1 MGASQVFRP
10 EAGPLRAGQST
21 LGALFR
27 ARARIDPT
35 ALALVEDDRRWT
47 YAELNERV
55 NRLAHVLA
63 GEGVRRGDRI
73 ALLSQNC
80 AAYIEIELAAAKL
93 GAIVAALNWRLAAP
107 ELAHCIRLAE
117 PRVVLVALRHAEALA
132 GLDVELP
139 RTLML
144 GATFEARL
152 ARAPSHEPPDVAE
165 PEDGL
170 IILYTSG
177 TTGLPKGAVISHRAM
192 IARALAF
199 THDLRIAPKDNFV
212 AWAPL
217 FHMVSTDHALAT
229 LLCGGA
235 VTVIDGFAPE
245 RLIEV
250 VERQAIGWLPLVPGM
265 IEPLLGALR
274 GRPFRPRGIRAIGAM
289 ADLVPPHQIAEIT
302 AALDAPYANTFG
314 ATETGLPPGTADL
327 VPVGVA
333 PADLAKRQS
342 SFCEVRLVD
351 AEDQEVLDGE
361 PGECAIRGPT
371 VFSGYWRAPEVNA
384 EDFRGGWFHMGDV
397 FARRPD
403 GRLAFVDRAKY
414 MIKSGGENIY
424 PAEIER
430 VLLAEPRVHDAIVV
444 RRPDPRWGEVPVAV
458 VARSDAALT
467 AADLHARCRAELAGY
482 KQPKAIHFVAFERLP
497 RSTTGKIQR
506 HEVEAW
512 LRTAGD
518 APADADDP
526 VTPGGDT
533 WARK

>member
-1 MGASQVFRP
+1 MGASQEVFRP
-10 EAGPLRAGQST
+10 DPGPLQAGQSS

-27 ARARIDPT
+27 ARARIDSA
-35 ALALVEDDRRWT
+35 ALALVEGDRRWT

-80 AAYIEIELAAAKL
+80 AAYIETELAAAKL

-117 PRVVLVALRHAEALA
+117 PRVVLVAERHAEALA
-132 GLDVELP
+132 GLDVGLP

-144 GATFEARL
+144 GATLEARL
-152 ARAPSHEPPDVAE
+152 ARASTSEPPDEAL

-192 IARALAF
+192 IARALVY
-199 THDLRIAPKDNFV
+199 TRDLGLAPQDGFV

-217 FHMVSTDHALAT
+217 FHMVSTDHALAA
-229 LLCGGA
+229 LLCGG
-235 VTVIDGFAPE
+235 TVHIVDGFQPE
-245 RLIEV
+245 RLIEIA
-250 VERQAIGWLPLVPGM
+250 EQARLGWLPLVPGM

-274 GRPFRPRGIRAIGAM
+274 GRPFRPRGIRVIGAM

-302 AALDAPYANTFG
+302 AMLDAPYANTFG

-333 PADLAKRQS
+333 PVDLAKRQS

-351 AEDQEVLDGE
+351 QDDHEVPDGE

-384 EDFRGGWFHMGDV
+384 KDFRGGWFHMGDV

-430 VLLAEPRVHDAIVV
+430 VLLADPRVHDAIVV

-458 VARSDAALT
+458 VARGDETLT
-467 AADLHARCRAELAGY
+467 STELLDRCRAELAGY
-482 KQPKAIHFVAFERLP
+482 KRPKEIHFVAFEQLP

-512 LRTAGD
+512 LRAAGD
-518 APADADDP
+518 
-526 VTPGGDT
+526 GSEQ
-533 WARK
+533 R

>member
-1 MGASQVFRP
+1 MGTSQDVFRP
-10 EAGPLRAGQST
+10 DPGPLQAGASS

-27 ARARIDPT
+27 ARARIDPG
-35 ALALVEDDRRWT
+35 AIALVEDDRRWT
-47 YAELNERV
+47 FAALNDRV

-63 GEGVRRGDRI
+63 AEGVGRGDRI

-93 GAIVAALNWRLAAP
+93 GAIVAALNWRLATP
-107 ELAHCIRLAE
+107 ELAHCIRLAG
-117 PRVVLVALRHAEALA
+117 PRVVMLAERHAEALA
-132 GLDVELP
+132 KLDIALP
-139 RTLML
+139 RTITL
-144 GATFEARL
+144 GVEYEARL
-152 ARAPSHEPPDVAE
+152 ASALAHEPPDVAA

-199 THDLRIAPKDNFV
+199 TRDLRLAPEDGFV

-229 LLCGGA
+229 LLCGGT
-235 VTVIDGFAPE
+235 VVVIDGFQPE

-250 VERQAIGWLPLVPGM
+250 VEQESIGWLVLIPGM

-302 AALDAPYANTFG
+302 TALGAPYANTFG

-327 VPVGVA
+327 VPVGTT

-351 AEDQEVLDGE
+351 SDDREVPDGE

-384 EDFRGGWFHMGDV
+384 KDFRGGWFHMGDV

-430 VLLAEPRVHDAIVV
+430 VLLADPRVHDAIVV
-444 RRPDPRWGEVPVAV
+444 RRADARWGEVPVAV
-458 VARSDAALT
+458 IARKDERLIE
-467 AADLHARCRAELAGY
+467 ADLLARCRAELAGY
-482 KQPKAIHFVAFERLP
+482 KQPKEIHFVDFETLP

-512 LRTAGD
+512 LRAAGWKQ
-518 APADADDP
+518 
-526 VTPGGDT
+526 TDT
-533 WARK
+533 

>member
-1 MGASQVFRP
+1 MGASRVFRP
-10 EAGPLRAGQST
+10 EAGPLQAGQSM

-27 ARARIDPT
+27 ARARIDP
-35 ALALVEDDRRWT
+35 AAIALVEDDRRWT

-63 GEGVRRGDRI
+63 GEGVGRGDRI
-73 ALLSQNC
+73 GLLSQNC

-93 GAIVAALNWRLAAP
+93 GAIVAALNWRLTAP

-117 PRVVLVALRHAEALA
+117 PRVVLVAERHAEALA
-132 GLDVELP
+132 CLDLELP

-144 GATFEARL
+144 GAICEARV
-152 ARAPSHEPPDVAE
+152 ARAPTHEPPDVAE

-199 THDLRIAPKDNFV
+199 THDLRIAPRDGFV

-229 LLCGGA
+229 LLCGG
-235 VTVIDGFAPE
+235 TVVVVDGFQPE

-250 VERQAIGWLPLVPGM
+250 AEQERIGWLPLVPGM

-274 GRPFRPRGIRAIGAM
+274 GRPFRPHGIRVIGAM

-314 ATETGLPPGTADL
+314 ATETGLPPGTADV

-351 AEDQEVLDGE
+351 GDDREVPDGT

-397 FARRPD
+397 FARRTD

-430 VLLAEPRVHDAIVV
+430 VLLADPRVHDAIVV
-444 RRPDPRWGEVPVAV
+444 RLPDPRWGEVPVAV

-467 AADLHARCRAELAGY
+467 SAELHARCRTELAGY
-482 KQPKAIHFVAFERLP
+482 KQPKAIHFVAFEQLP

-512 LRTAGD
+512 LRTAREVPAARD
-518 APADADDP
+518 AVVPD
-526 VTPGGDT
+526 GDT
-533 WARK
+533 SARK

>member
-1 MGASQVFRP
+1 MGGKQRIFRP
-10 EAGPLRAGQST
+10 DPGPRQAGQST

-27 ARARIDPT
+27 ARARIDP
-35 ALALVEDDRRWT
+35 AAIALVEDRRHWT
-47 YAELNERV
+47 YAELNSRV
-55 NRLAHVLA
+55 NQLVHVLA
-63 GEGVRRGDRI
+63 AAGVRRGDRI
-73 ALLSQNC
+73 GLLSRNC
-80 AAYIEIELAAAKL
+80 AAYIEVELAAAKL
-93 GAIVAALNWRLAAP
+93 GAIVAALNWRLAPP

-117 PRVVLVALRHAEALA
+117 PRVMLVAESLVEALT
-132 GLDVELP
+132 GLDYELSG
-139 RTLML
+139 TITL
-144 GATFEARL
+144 GAEYEALL
-152 ARAPSHEPPDVAE
+152 ARAPTQEPPEVAS

-199 THDLRIAPKDNFV
+199 THDLHLATHDGFL

-229 LLCGGA
+229 LLCGG
-235 VTVIDGFAPE
+235 TVVVLDGFQPE
-245 RLIEV
+245 RLIEI
-250 VERQAIGWLPLVPGM
+250 VEQKAIGWLPLIPGM

-274 GRPFRPRGIRAIGAM
+274 AHPFRPRGIRVIGAM

-302 AALDAPYANTFG
+302 SALNAPYANTFG

-327 VPVGVA
+327 VPIGTV

-351 AEDQEVLDGE
+351 PDDREVPDGE
-361 PGECAIRGPT
+361 PGECAIRGAT
-371 VFSGYWRAPEVNA
+371 VFSGYWHAPEVNA

-397 FARRPD
+397 FLRRPD

-430 VLLAEPRVHDAIVV
+430 VLLADARVHDAIVV
-444 RRPDPRWGEVPVAV
+444 RQPDPRWGEVPVAV
-458 VARSDAALT
+458 VARKDEALT
-467 AADLHARCRAELAGY
+467 AADLLGRCRAELAGY
-482 KQPKAIHFVAFERLP
+482 KQPKSIHFVAFDQLP

-512 LRTAGD
+512 LRTTG
-518 APADADDP
+518 
-526 VTPGGDT
+526 
-533 WARK
+533 WRER

>member
-1 MGASQVFRP
+1 MGTSRVFRP

-27 ARARIDPT
+27 ARARIDP
-35 ALALVEDDRRWT
+35 AAIALVEDEQRWT
-47 YAELNERV
+47 YAELNGRV

-63 GEGVRRGDRI
+63 GEGVGRGDRI
-73 ALLSQNC
+73 GLLSQNC
-80 AAYIEIELAAAKL
+80 AAYLEIELAAAKL
-93 GAIVAALNWRLAAP
+93 GAIVAALNWRLAPP

-117 PRVVLVALRHAEALA
+117 PRVVLVAERHAEALA
-132 GLDVELP
+132 CLDLELP
-139 RTLML
+139 RTLLL
-144 GATFEARL
+144 GAICEARL
-152 ARAPSHEPPDVAE
+152 ARAPTHEPPDVAE
-165 PEDGL
+165 PEDGM

-192 IARALAF
+192 IARAMAF
-199 THDLRIAPKDNFV
+199 THDLRIAPQDGFV

-229 LLCGGA
+229 LLCGGT
-235 VTVIDGFAPE
+235 VVVIDGFQPE

-250 VERQAIGWLPLVPGM
+250 AEQERIGWLPLVPGM
-265 IEPLLGALR
+265 IEPLLCALR
-274 GRPFRPRGIRAIGAM
+274 GRPFRPRGIRVIGAM

-302 AALDAPYANTFG
+302 TALDAPYANTFG

-342 SFCEVRLVD
+342 SFSEVRLVD
-351 AEDQEVLDGE
+351 ADDREVPDGA

-430 VLLAEPRVHDAIVV
+430 VLLADPRVHDAIVV
-444 RRPDPRWGEVPVAV
+444 RLPDPRWGEVPVAV

-467 AADLHARCRAELAGY
+467 SAELHARCRTALAGY
-482 KQPKAIHFVAFERLP
+482 KQPKAIHFVAFEQLP

-512 LRTAGD
+512 LRTAREVPAARD
-518 APADADDP
+518 AVVRD
-526 VTPGGDT
+526 GDT
-533 WARK
+533 SVRK

>member
-1 MGASQVFRP
+1 MGANQKVFRP
-10 EAGPLRAGQST
+10 DPGPLQAGASS

-27 ARARIDPT
+27 ARARIDPG
-35 ALALVEDDRRWT
+35 AIALVEDDWRWT
-47 YAELNERV
+47 YAALNERV

-63 GEGVRRGDRI
+63 AQRVGRGERV
-73 ALLSQNC
+73 AVLSQNC

-93 GAIVAALNWRLAAP
+93 GAIVAALNWRLATP
-107 ELAHCIRLAE
+107 ELAHCIRLAG
-117 PRVVLVALRHAEALA
+117 PRVVMVAERHAEALA
-132 GLDVELP
+132 RLDIELP
-139 RTLML
+139 RTITL
-144 GATFEARL
+144 GAEYEARL
-152 ARAPSHEPPDVAE
+152 AGALPQEPPDVAA

-192 IARALAF
+192 IARALVF
-199 THDLRIAPKDNFV
+199 THDLRLAPQDGFV

-229 LLCGGA
+229 LLCGG
-235 VTVIDGFAPE
+235 TVVVVDGFQPE

-250 VERQAIGWLPLVPGM
+250 VEREPIGWLVLIPGM

-302 AALDAPYANTFG
+302 AALGAPYANTFG

-327 VPVGVA
+327 VPIGTT
-333 PADLAKRQS
+333 PTDLAKRQS

-351 AEDQEVLDGE
+351 PDDREVPDGE

-371 VFSGYWRAPEVNA
+371 VFSGYWRAPEVSA
-384 EDFRGGWFHMGDV
+384 RDFRGGWFHMGDV

-430 VLLAEPRVHDAIVV
+430 VLLADPRVHDAIVV
-444 RRPDPRWGEVPVAV
+444 RRADARWGEVPVAV
-458 VARSDAALT
+458 VARKDQGLAAT
-467 AADLHARCRAELAGY
+467 DLLARCRAELAGY
-482 KQPKAIHFVAFERLP
+482 KQPKEIHFVAFETLP

-512 LRTAGD
+512 LLAASRKPT
-518 APADADDP
+518 
-526 VTPGGDT
+526 DT
-533 WARK
+533 

>member
-1 MGASQVFRP
+1 MGTGADIFRP
-10 EAGPLRAGQST
+10 DPGPLQAGRST

-27 ARARIDPT
+27 ARARIDP
-35 ALALVEDDRRWT
+35 AAIALVEDDRRWS
-47 YAELNERV
+47 YALLNDRV

-63 GEGVRRGDRI
+63 SQGVRRGDRI
-73 ALLSQNC
+73 ALLSQNS

-107 ELAHCIRLAE
+107 ELAHCIRLAA
-117 PRVVLVALRHAEALA
+117 PRLVLASERHHEALA

-139 RTLML
+139 GTLVL
-144 GATFEARL
+144 GAACEAQT
-152 ARAPSHEPPDVAE
+152 ARAPGHEPPDIAE

-199 THDLRIAPKDNFV
+199 THDLRIAPQDGFI

-229 LLCGGA
+229 LLCGGTVFA
-235 VTVIDGFAPE
+235 VDGFQPD
-245 RLIEV
+245 RLIEIA
-250 VERQAIGWLPLVPGM
+250 EQEPIGWLPLVPGM

-327 VPVGVA
+327 VPVGTA

-342 SFCEVRLVD
+342 SLCEVRLVD
-351 AEDQEVLDGE
+351 
-361 PGECAIRGPT
+361 
-371 VFSGYWRAPEVNA
+371 
-384 EDFRGGWFHMGDV
+384 GD
-397 FARRPD
+397 
-403 GRLAFVDRAKY
+403 DR
-414 MIKSGGENIY
+414 
-424 PAEIER
+424 
-430 VLLAEPRVHDAIVV
+430 
-444 RRPDPRWGEVPVAV
+444 
-458 VARSDAALT
+458 
-467 AADLHARCRAELAGY
+467 
-482 KQPKAIHFVAFERLP
+482 
-497 RSTTGKIQR
+497 
-506 HEVEAW
+506 
-512 LRTAGD
+512 
-518 APADADDP
+518 
-526 VTPGGDT
+526 
-533 WARK
+533 

>member
-1 MGASQVFRP
+1 MVTHEQVFRP
-10 EAGPLRAGQST
+10 DPGPLQAGQSA

-27 ARARIDPT
+27 ARARIAPD
-35 ALALVEDDRRWT
+35 AVALVEGERRWT
-47 YAELNERV
+47 YAELNARV
-55 NRLAHVLA
+55 NQLARALA

-73 ALLSQNC
+73 GVLSHNC
-80 AAYIEIELAAAKL
+80 AAYLEIELAAAKL
-93 GAIVAALNWRLAAP
+93 GAMVAALNWRLAAP
-107 ELAHCIRLAE
+107 ELAHCIRLAA
-117 PRVVLVALRHAEALA
+117 PRALLVAERHAEALA
-132 GLDVELP
+132 GLDVEVP
-139 RTLML
+139 RTITL
-144 GATFEARL
+144 GAEYEVLL
-152 ARAPSHEPPDVAE
+152 ARAPADEPPEVAA

-170 IILYTSG
+170 VILYTSG

-192 IARALAF
+192 IARALVY
-199 THDLRIAPKDNFV
+199 THDLRLAPDDGFV

-229 LLCGGA
+229 LLCGG
-235 VTVIDGFAPE
+235 TVVVVDGFQPE

-250 VERQAIGWLPLVPGM
+250 AEHMPIGWLVLMPGM
-265 IEPLLGALR
+265 IEPLLAALR
-274 GRPFRPRGIRAIGAM
+274 GRPFRPRGIRVIGAM

-302 AALDAPYANTFG
+302 TVLQAPYANTFG

-327 VPVGVA
+327 VPIGTA
-333 PADLAKRQS
+333 PTDLAKRQS

-351 AEDQEVLDGE
+351 ADDHEVPDGE

-371 VFSGYWRAPEVNA
+371 VFSGYWQAAEVNA
-384 EDFRGGWFHMGDV
+384 RDFRGGWFHMGDV

-430 VLLAEPRVHDAIVV
+430 VLLADSRVHDAVVV

-458 VARSDAALT
+458 VARRDEALT
-467 AADLHARCRAELAGY
+467 AADLLARCRTELAGY
-482 KQPKAIHFVAFERLP
+482 KRPKHIHFVAFEQLP

-512 LRTAGD
+512 LRAL
-518 APADADDP
+518 DDVP
-526 VTPGGDT
+526 STN
-533 WARK
+533 

>member
-1 MGASQVFRP
+1 MGAKQEVFRP
-10 EAGPLRAGQST
+10 DPLRLQAGQST

-27 ARARIDPT
+27 ARARIDP
-35 ALALVEDDRRWT
+35 AAIALVEEDRRWS

-55 NRLAHVLA
+55 NRVAHVLA

-73 ALLSQNC
+73 GLLSQNC

-117 PRVVLVALRHAEALA
+117 PTVVLVAERHAEALA
-132 GLDVELP
+132 ELDIELP

-144 GATFEARL
+144 GATYEARL
-152 ARAPSHEPPDVAE
+152 VRAPADEPPDVAE

-192 IARALAF
+192 LARALVY
-199 THDLRIAPKDNFV
+199 THDLRLAPQDGFV

-217 FHMVSTDHALAT
+217 FHMVSTDHALAA
-229 LLCGGA
+229 LLCGG
-235 VTVIDGFAPE
+235 TVLVVDGFQPE
-245 RLIEV
+245 RLIEI
-250 VERQAIGWLPLVPGM
+250 VERWPIGWLPLVPGM

-274 GRPFRPRGIRAIGAM
+274 GRPFRARGIRVIGAM

-342 SFCEVRLVD
+342 SFCQVRLVD
-351 AEDQEVLDGE
+351 ADNREVPDGE

-384 EDFRGGWFHMGDV
+384 KDFRGGWFHMGDV

-458 VARSDAALT
+458 VARSDEALT
-467 AADLHARCRAELAGY
+467 AADLHACCRAALAGY
-482 KQPKAIHFVAFERLP
+482 KQPKAIHFVAFEQLP

-512 LRTAGD
+512 LRAAGND
-518 APADADDP
+518 PTGAD
-526 VTPGGDT
+526 GQ
-533 WARK
+533 